1 MTRRSRVRIAICV
14 LVSVVLIAG
23 GAFATEDD
31 GRMIVM
37 FVDGT
42 PLDVQKLLVTV
53 TGSTVVHVLS
63 LINALAIK
71 IPLGGI
77 EDILQILLSDPA
89 VLGVFDDP
97 IGTVVSSLPSKTSVE
112 KEAFDWGL
120 ERIGVAELQQQEG
133 GATGS
138 GVTVAVLDTGID
150 PAHPELSQRIASGFN
165 ALPGGGSYSDNHGHG
180 THIAGIVAAASN
192 GKGTIGAAPQAKLMA
207 VKVLDQN
214 ASGHLSDLI
223 NGLQWVKKKGVKLVN
238 MSLGFSAASVPLE
251 KAVKRLY
258 DNGIIMVASA
268 GNSQSGDG
276 GGDEGGGDGQEE
288 MTASC
293 DASTQDGGG
302 SDEGGGDGQ
311 EEIVAACGTST
322 TQVMYPA
329 AYAWVI
335 AVAATDIYDQVASYS
350 RYGPEMDIAAPG
362 GARAS
367 EMILSTTQ
375 GGGYGWGSGTSQAAA
390 HVSGGVAL
398 ALQRQP
404 QLSFEQV
411 RNLLQA
417 TAWDLGYSQE
427 KQGAGLIDVQ
437 GMMQKL
443 Q

>member
-1 MTRRSRVRIAICV
+1 MTRTSRVRLVICV

-23 GAFATEDD
+23 GACATEDD

-37 FVDGT
+37 FLDGT
-42 PLDVQKLLVTV
+42 PVDVQKLLVTL

-77 EDILQILLSDPA
+77 EDILTILLSNPA

-97 IGTVVSSLPSKTSVE
+97 IGSVVSSLPLETSAE
-112 KEAFDWGL
+112 KEGLDWGL
-120 ERIGVAELQQQEG
+120 ERIGVATLRQQES

-150 PAHPELSQRIASGFN
+150 LAHPELSQRIAGGFN

-180 THIAGIVAAASN
+180 TQMAGIIAAASN
-192 GKGTIGAAPQAKLMA
+192 EKGIIGAAPQAKLMA
-207 VKVLDQN
+207 VKVLDQS

-223 NGLQWVKKKGVKLVN
+223 KGLQWVYNKGIKLVN
-238 MSLGFSAASVPLE
+238 MSLGFSEASVPLE
-251 KAVKRLY
+251 NAVKRLY
-258 DNGIIMVASA
+258 KKGIIMVASA

-311 EEIVAACGTST
+311 EEMVAACGTSPT
-322 TQVMYPA
+322 HVMYPA
-329 AYAWVI
+329 AYPWVI
-335 AVAATDIYDQVASYS
+335 AVAATDVHDQVASYS
-350 RYGPEMDIAAPG
+350 RYGPEVDVAAPG

-367 EMILSTTQ
+367 EMILSTTR

-390 HVSGGVAL
+390 HVSGAVAL

-427 KQGAGLIDVQ
+427 QQGAGLIDVQ